1 MWDPVGLAEDLQW
14 EAFVDVLR
22 GKVKARLLV
31 YADQSKINSTILLSY
46 QCIVMRQVS
55 SPPNS
60 DIRDEKVLST
70 GCGSR
75 CYSTSEWSICS
86 EIAHREGRLILDSF
100 HISSSS
106 QRFPVPSF
114 HHAGQTY
121 LVPDLLRRTWV
132 GVILSEPPSAVYLT
146 GRDAHHCPFRYKCKV
161 LFIEN

>member
-1 MWDPVGLAEDLQW
+1 MWEPVRLAEDLQW

-31 YADQSKINSTILLSY
+31 CADQSKINLTIPLSY

-60 DIRDEKVLST
+60 DIRDEKVLCT

-75 CYSTSEWSICS
+75 CFSASEWSICF
-86 EIAHREGRLILDSF
+86 EIAHRERRLILDSF

-106 QRFPVPSF
+106 QRLP
-114 HHAGQTY
+114 
-121 LVPDLLRRTWV
+121 
-132 GVILSEPPSAVYLT
+132 I
-146 GRDAHHCPFRYKCKV
+146 PFFTMQDKP
-161 LFIEN
+161 I